1 MSVQTIRRMIDW
13 IDENIKE
20 NPTLEKMSD
29 SVGYSPFYCSVKF
42 HEYAGVTFQ
51 QYVVGKKLDLAA
63 QDIGASRRSIL
74 QIALDYGFSSNEA
87 FTRAFSKQ
95 YGCTP
100 NQYRK
105 GMRLPA

>member
-1 MSVQTIRRMIDW
+1 MSVQTMRRMIDW
-13 IDENIKE
+13 VDENIKE

-29 SVGYSPFYCSVKF
+29 SVGYSPFYCSAKF
-42 HEYAGVTFQ
+42 HEFAGVTFK
-51 QYVVGKKLDLAA
+51 QYVAGKKLNLAA
-63 QDIGASRRSIL
+63 KDIKASGESIL

-87 FTRAFSKQ
+87 FTRAFVKQ

-105 GMRLPA
+105 GLCLSE

>member
-1 MSVQTIRRMIDW
+1 MQRMVDW
-13 IDENIKE
+13 VNENIKA

-29 SVGYSPFYCSVKF
+29 SVGYSPFYCSAKF
-42 HEYAGVTFQ
+42 HEFAGVTFK
-51 QYVVGKKLDLAA
+51 QYVTGKKLDLAA
-63 QDIGASRRSIL
+63 NDIGASGDSIL

-87 FTRAFSKQ
+87 FTRAFAKQ

-105 GMRLPA
+105 GLRI